1 MLIVMSYFSYN
12 NLAKEM
18 FPPTSLETIVVSGSY
33 YGSSSEVLNDLIVRD
48 YEEILDN
55 HPSLFDVTT
64 TISKSRYTISA
75 DIKENSSKEL
85 IINEIKSKIAALDIY
100 MPSDMKQPMVNVPKR
115 FFPLLAISIL
125 TSPTQYEHAIEVA
138 KSIEKVIREL
148 DHIYQA
154 QIIGKYDKVLKIVLN
169 YKKIEAYGLNRLNVL
184 QKIDELFVLYPIG
197 KIKAE
202 TQQYFVSTKT
212 SKLTKK
218 SIENLRINIDKKLLH
233 VKDIAKVDYFYERH
247 SLSTRT
253 NGNKSIIIMVK
264 KGQKGDSLKLS
275 KDIRDIL
282 KKYQKQNTNIGFKV
296 LNDSSF
302 WIKSR
307 LNVISSNIIIGLI
320 LLFFAIWVFISFRI
334 SIIVLVGI
342 PVSFAFS
349 VIGLD
354 FFGASLNTLS
364 LIGVLLSLGFLV
376 DEAIVVSENIHRH
389 RLFGKSVKEA
399 CIDGTLEVM
408 PTLFVAL
415 LTTIIAFIPL
425 LFISG
430 GLGVFIRIIPVMVIV
445 LIVSSFIESFVFLP
459 AHYKFFIRDKD
470 EYKQSKRDLLWEKL
484 GNSYRRILSLCLD
497 YKYPFVTIL
506 VSTILIFTTFMIKN
520 SQFTLFPEFD
530 SMSINIIGEGKYNS
544 LKYTSKIIKP
554 IEKLLLK
561 NLNPEDYSSIHT
573 TIGMKSDGRS
583 SHEKGNSFFT
593 ITINLKPKI
602 ADDYF
607 NREINPYFQL
617 FGSDTDEI
625 VSRKSSAKE
634 IKRELDIWLKDYKK
648 SMELSINIPQ
658 TGVVKSD
665 IFISFIHNDDKKV
678 KKAINLL
685 KLKMTN
691 IEGIYNIKDDMKYND
706 VTLEL
711 DINDYG
717 RKLGFTQK
725 NLISRLSRYLKVEKI
740 SKITNK
746 QEMQMEL
753 KVTISNKNRL
763 KDFESLLIGVPNSIM
778 KVSLNDIAQ
787 IAYIKKLTN
796 IKKENLY
803 KVYSISASIDK
814 NVIVSSK
821 FYEEI
826 APILKEI
833 RDSGIKVV
841 LKGEAGK
848 NEKVKKDITKSL
860 IVTVFGILIV
870 LTCFFNSFMLSL
882 FSLSVIPLSLLGMLL
897 GHSFLGL
904 SLTFSSLLGFVG
916 LIGIVMNDTLI
927 MLNFIRKSKTKKELI
942 EFASSRLRPIVL
954 TSITTILG
962 LFTLIFFASGES
974 LLMQPLAVSIGFGLL
989 GATIINLFYVPVA
1002 FSFWQRKYR

>member
-138 KSIEKVIREL
+138 KSIEKEIREL

-184 QKIDELFVLYPIG
+184 KKIDELFVLYPIG

-218 SIENLRINIDKKLLH
+218 SVENLKININKKLLH

-253 NGNKSIIIMVK
+253 NGKKSIIVMVK

-275 KDIRDIL
+275 KDIREIL
-282 KKYQKQNTNIGFKV
+282 KKYKKQNTNIGFKV

-320 LLFFAIWVFISFRI
+320 LLFFAIWAFISFRI

-342 PVSFAFS
+342 PVSLAFS

-399 CIDGTLEVM
+399 CVDGTLEVM

-445 LIVSSFIESFVFLP
+445 LIVSSFMESFVFLP

-470 EYKQSKRDLLWEKL
+470 EYKQSKRDFLWEKL

-497 YKYPFVTIL
+497 YKYPFVIIL

-602 ADDYF
+602 ADGYF

-617 FGSDTDEI
+617 FGGDTDEI
-625 VSRKSSAKE
+625 VSRKKSAKE
-634 IKRELDIWLKDYKK
+634 IKKELDIWLKDYKK

-678 KKAINLL
+678 KQAINLL
-685 KLKMTN
+685 KLKMRN
-691 IEGIYNIKDDMKYND
+691 IAGIYNIKDDMKYTD

-725 NLISRLSRYLKVEKI
+725 NLIARLSTYLKVEKI

-746 QEMQMEL
+746 QKKQMEL
-753 KVTISNKNRL
+753 KVTISDKNRL

-803 KVYSISASIDK
+803 KIYSISASVDK

-821 FYEEI
+821 FYKEI
-826 APILKEI
+826 APILKKI
-833 RDSGIKVV
+833 KNSGIRVV

-848 NEKVKKDITKSL
+848 NEKVKEDITKSL

-904 SLTFSSLLGFVG
+904 SLTFSSLLGFIG

-954 TSITTILG
+954 TSITTVLG

-1002 FSFWQRKYR
+1002 FSFWQSKYR